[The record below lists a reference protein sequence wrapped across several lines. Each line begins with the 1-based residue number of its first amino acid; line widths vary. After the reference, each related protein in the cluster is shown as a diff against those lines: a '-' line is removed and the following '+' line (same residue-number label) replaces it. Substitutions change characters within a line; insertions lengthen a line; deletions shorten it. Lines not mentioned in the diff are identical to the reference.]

1 MSQVLLKKCYHVS
14 ESIGEKQSKVISS
27 FNLGHSKVHSK
38 KMDGSAGQFATLR
51 VWEAGLELAQVPRVP
66 GTRRIFGQ

>member
-1 MSQVLLKKCYHVS
+1 MSQVLLKKCYHDS

-38 KMDGSAGQFATLR
+38 KMDGSAGQFATLW